1 MYFIYVFLADF
12 YINMCAIITKIVFDI
27 MIDAHLDRVF
37 PRQDA
42 NLSA

>member
-1 MYFIYVFLADF
+1 MYLIYVFLADF
-12 YINMCAIITKIVFDI
+12 YINMFAIITEIVSDI
-27 MIDAHLDRVF
+27 MIDAYLDRVF